1 MTSSVLVSV
10 RALLLTYEV
19 IMRYKNEFVTLISGC
34 VAVVLLG
41 YLSYNA
47 MVTRDVP
54 VEKIVYQDKEVMVE
68 VPKYITETITDT
80 IYRDKFIPL
89 YLSIHKSEF
98 EEVFRHYRELH
109 GPCSTFDW
117 NGKLYSTRFKTEP
130 KDICSPKIR

>member
-1 MTSSVLVSV
+1 
-10 RALLLTYEV
+10 
-19 IMRYKNEFVTLISGC
+19 MRYKNEFVTLISGC

-80 IYRDKFIPL
+80 IYRDQFIPL
-89 YLSIHKSEF
+89 YLSISKSEF
-98 EEVFRHYRELH
+98 EEVFRHYRDLH

-117 NGKLYSTRFKTEP
+117 NGKLYNTRLDIEP
-130 KDICSPKIR
+130 KDICSPKVK

>member
-1 MTSSVLVSV
+1 
-10 RALLLTYEV
+10 
-19 IMRYKNEFVTLISGC
+19 MRYKNEFVTLISGC

-68 VPKYITETITDT
+68 VPKYITETVTDT

-89 YLSIHKSEF
+89 YLSINKSEF
-98 EEVFRHYRELH
+98 EEVFRHYRDLR

-117 NGKLYSTRFKTEP
+117 NGKLYCTRLDTEP
-130 KDICSPKIR
+130 KDICSPKIK

>member
-1 MTSSVLVSV
+1 
-10 RALLLTYEV
+10 
-19 IMRYKNEFVTLISGC
+19 MRYKNEFVTLISGC

-68 VPKYITETITDT
+68 VPKYITETVTDT

-89 YLSIHKSEF
+89 YLSVNKSEF
-98 EEVFRHYRELH
+98 EEVFRHYRDLQ

-117 NGKLYSTRFKTEP
+117 NGKLYCTRLDTEP
-130 KDICSPKIR
+130 KDICSPKVK